1 MRRRSFLATA
11 ATAVALPLA
20 GCAHPA
26 DGSLSMG
33 ALDGDSAIADRYA
46 GSTADL
52 PQDRRAL
59 LAAAIAGEAPT
70 REGRYPPYESD
81 RPLAHEGAYYRIS
94 HEVVDSRTAIQYTIQ
109 VDYDPASAPSPV
121 IAYEDLPAVDREALG
136 ELLPPRGDPPDSDGF
151 DVGRSY
157 RYPDVSES
165 VLVPEP
171 EYEGISHD
179 GSTYRVGIEGSR
191 EVTVQT
197 YEYGAERVADS
208 AAELGQQLR
217 EQYLFTLSGLSDA
230 EREIVDEAID
240 GSYFPDGEASDA
252 FRSLADRFRTR
263 DGIETTEHGGTWL
276 ARYDGTIYWTDLQ
289 YPPEADP

>member
-1 MRRRSFLATA
+1 MRRRTVLATA
-11 ATAVALPLA
+11 ATALALPLA

-33 ALDGDSAIADRYA
+33 ALDSDSAIADRYA
-46 GSTADL
+46 GSTENL
-52 PQDRRAL
+52 PQDRRDL
-59 LAAAIAGEAPT
+59 VAAAIAGEAPT
-70 REGRYPPYESD
+70 REGTHPPYESP

-109 VDYDPASAPSPV
+109 IDYDPATAPSPV
-121 IAYEDLPAVDREALG
+121 IAYDDLPAVDQAALG
-136 ELLPPRGDPPDSDGF
+136 ELIPPRDEPPDSDGF

-165 VLVPEP
+165 VLAPEP

-179 GSTYRVGIEGSR
+179 GSTYRVEIEGSR
-191 EVTVQT
+191 EVTVET
-197 YEYGAERVADS
+197 YEYSAERVADS
-208 AAELGQQLR
+208 AADLGRQLR
-217 EQYLFTLSGLSDA
+217 ERYLFTLEGLSDA
-230 EREIVDEAID
+230 EREIVDEAIE
-240 GSYFPDGEASDA
+240 GSYFPDGEVSDA
-252 FRSLADRFRTR
+252 FRSLADRFRNQA
-263 DGIETTEHGGTWL
+263 GIETTEHGGTWL